1 MAWFLHRNI
10 PQNFRKIYIFF
21 LAFVW
26 LCGLLC
32 GVGFSNLAGDPYLS
46 MMRIAPSGSVSI
58 VSLLSVSLLPFLFS
72 AFAVYIHSFGLLA
85 GLCFIKGC
93 LFAFVSMGLFLAYDS
108 AGWLL
113 RLLMMF
119 SDLCCLVPL
128 WWCWLHIL
136 RHAGHGSFRPVLICG
151 AVAVSIVGLDY
162 LYVLP
167 LLARLA
173 EH

>member
-1 MAWFLHRNI
+1 MAWISHRNI
-10 PQNFRKIYIFF
+10 PQNFRKLSIFF
-21 LAFVW
+21 LAFIW
-26 LCGLLC
+26 LSGLLC
-32 GVGFSNLAGDPYLS
+32 GIGFSNLAGDSFLS
-46 MMRIAPSGSVSI
+46 LMRIAPSGSVSI
-58 VSLLSVSLLPFLFS
+58 VSLLCVSLLPFLFS
-72 AFAVYIHSFGLLA
+72 AFAVYIHSFGVIA

-128 WWCWLHIL
+128 WRCWLHIL
-136 RHAGHGSFRPVLICG
+136 SRADHGSFRAVGIC
-151 AVAVSIVGLDY
+151 ASIAASVVSLDY

-167 LLARLA
+167 LLAKLV